1 MEVVAVEYVHE
12 ALRRDGACQ
21 DESTPHVAVA
31 VDEGAAEH
39 PNRLVRFGTG
49 LAEVGLDQP

>member
-1 MEVVAVEYVHE
+1 MEVVAVDYVHE

-31 VDEGAAEH
+31 ADEGAAEH
-39 PNRLVRFGTG
+39 PNRLVRFGKG
-49 LAEVGLDQP
+49 LVEVGLDQP